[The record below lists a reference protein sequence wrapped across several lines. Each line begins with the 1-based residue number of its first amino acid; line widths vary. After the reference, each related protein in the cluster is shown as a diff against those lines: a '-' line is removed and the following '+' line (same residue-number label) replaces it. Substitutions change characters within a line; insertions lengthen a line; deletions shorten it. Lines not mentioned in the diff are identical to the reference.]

1 MRGLPPRQGLYDPR
15 HEHDACGLGFVA
27 HIHGARSHTIVEQSL
42 ELLENLSHRGAAG
55 CDPCTGDGAGILLQ
69 LPHALFA
76 RDAAGAGIELPDEGE
91 YGVGMCF
98 LPRGVAARRFC
109 ERIIA
114 NVAAEEGHPVLGWRE
129 VPRDCSQLGER
140 GRPDAPAIRQF
151 FVARNGLDDDAFE
164 RKLYVLRRRIENA
177 VGAYDAFYIASCSCR
192 TIVYKGMLTPVQ
204 LPRFYRDLADP
215 AFVTAIALVHSRF
228 STNTFPTWSRAHPY
242 RLLCHNGE
250 INTLRGN
257 TNWMRVREGTLTS
270 RVFGAD
276 LEKIYPIIGA
286 DQSDS
291 ATLDNVLEFL
301 VRGGRSVAHALMM
314 LIPEA
319 WEGNALMAAD
329 RRAFYEYHASMMEP
343 WDGPAAVAFT
353 DGRVIGA
360 TLDRN
365 GLRPGRWAVTADD
378 LVVLS
383 SEAGAL
389 EIPAAHITSKGRL
402 QPGKMFLVDTVAGR
416 VLHDDDLKREAARHQ
431 PYGKWVAAHRID
443 LDDLPDP
450 LVPIAVPIAAASASL
465 IERQAAFAYTSEEL
479 RVVLAPMASAGE
491 EPVGS
496 MGTDTPLAVLS
507 DEPRLLFDYFTQ
519 QFAQVTN
526 PPIDPIREQLV
537 MSLGMNI
544 GPRSNLLD
552 ADAPDA
558 CRIRVHGPVLSAAQ
572 QAKIASLGHEQMRTR
587 TLPILFPVAGG
598 APSLERALTAI
609 CSAAAT
615 AVRRGC
621 TLIVLSDRGVSDLFA
636 PIPSLLATAAVHH
649 HLIAERL
656 RTETGLIVETGEARD
671 VSHFALL
678 LGFGAGTIHPYLALE
693 SVAALARNGM
703 LAGAVSEAAAQS
715 KYVAAVEKGLLKIFS
730 KMGIST
736 AQSYCGAQLFESIGL
751 GQCVIDRFFPG
762 TSSRLG
768 GIGVEEIAAEA
779 LARHAAAFDA
789 TNGARSLSPGG
800 QYLYR
805 SQGEPHAWNPDTIST
820 LQQATWTN
828 SADQYADFARHA
840 NDESVH
846 RSTVRG
852 LLDFA
857 PATPIPLD
865 EVEAAA
871 DIVKRFVTGA
881 MSFGSLSREAHET
894 LALAMNQL
902 GGRSNSGEGGE
913 APERYGTDRNSA
925 IKQIASAR
933 FGVTAAYIVSARELQ
948 IKMAQGAKPGEGGQL
963 PGNKVDAA
971 IALVRHSTPGVMLIS
986 PPPHHDIYS
995 IEDLA
1000 QLIFDLRHVNP
1011 QAVVSVKLVA
1021 ESGVGTI
1028 AAGVAKAGADLI
1040 LISGDSGGT
1049 GSSPLSSIKHA
1060 GSPWEL
1066 GLAETHQTLVL
1077 NDLRGRV
1084 RLQTDGQ
1091 LKTGRDIVIAALL
1104 GAEEFGFSTAPLIA
1118 EGCVMMRK
1126 CHLNTCPVG
1135 IATQDPVLRAK
1146 FSGRPEYV
1154 INYFFFV
1161 AEEARALMAQL
1172 GFRRMDEMIG
1182 RTDVLRA
1189 ADLSGHWKA
1198 RTLDMS
1204 ALLWRAPDASSVA
1217 TRYDAGQ
1224 PRDLGRVLD
1233 HALIAAARP
1242 ALDGRQP
1249 VRASFPIRNVN
1260 RSVGAMLSGDIARAF
1275 GDEGLP
1281 DGTIELSFTGS
1292 AGQSFG
1298 AFCASGVT
1306 LLLEGEAN
1314 DYVGKGLS
1322 GGRLVIRSPRDA
1334 GFDTA
1339 TAILLGNVA
1348 LYGATS
1354 GEAYFAGPAGERFA
1368 VRNSGATAVV
1378 EGVGD
1383 HGCEYMTGGIVVV
1396 LGDTGR
1402 NFAAGMS
1409 GGIAF
1414 VLDANRR
1421 FERRCNRAL
1430 VELSPV
1436 TEEADALLLRRTI
1449 EQHARHSGSALAL
1462 LVLSAWKEML
1472 PHFVRVL
1479 PHEYKAIRARQER
1492 HASTSGSI
1500 DSHGRSQGLPVLSAL

>member
-1 MRGLPPRQGLYDPR
+1 MHGLPPRQGLYDPA
-15 HEHDACGLGFVA
+15 HEHDSCGLGFVS
-27 HIHGARSHTIVEQSL
+27 HIRGVRSHSIVQQSL

-55 CDPCTGDGAGILLQ
+55 CDPCTGDGAGITLQ

-76 RDAAGAGIELPDEGE
+76 RDAASAEIDLPSEGD

-98 LPRGVAARRFC
+98 LPSGVAVRRLC
-109 ERIIA
+109 ELVLA
-114 NVAAEEGHPVLGWRE
+114 QLAEEEGHAVLGWRA
-129 VPRDCSQLGER
+129 VPCRESVLGER
-140 GRPDAPAIRQF
+140 GRADAPVIRQF
-151 FVARNGLDDDAFE
+151 FLAGNGLAEQELE
-164 RKLYVLRRRIENA
+164 RKLYVIRRRVENA
-177 VGAYDAFYIASCSCR
+177 MASVDGFYIASCSCR
-192 TIVYKGMLTPVQ
+192 TVVYKGMLTPEQ
-204 LPRFYRDLADP
+204 LPHFYLDLADP
-215 AFVTAIALVHSRF
+215 AFITAIALVHSRF

-270 RVFGAD
+270 KVFGED
-276 LEKIYPIIGA
+276 LAKLYPIIGA

-301 VRGGRSVAHALMM
+301 VHGGRSLPQALMM

-319 WEGNALMAAD
+319 WEGDALMDAD
-329 RRAFYEYHASMMEP
+329 RRAFYEFHASMMEP

-353 DGRVIGA
+353 DGRLVGA

-365 GLRPGRWAVTADD
+365 GLRPGRWAITSGD

-389 EIPAAHITSKGRL
+389 ELPAASITSKGRL
-402 QPGKMFLVDTVAGR
+402 QPGKMILVDTVAGR
-416 VLHDDDLKREAARHQ
+416 VLHDDELKREVSRQQ
-431 PYGKWVAAHRID
+431 PYATRVAKRRID
-443 LDDLPDP
+443 LDSQSAPVVPDAP
-450 LVPIAVPIAAASASL
+450 NASAL
-465 IERQAAFAYTSEEL
+465 LEQQAAFAYTAEEL
-479 RVVLAPMASAGE
+479 RMVLAPMAINGE
-491 EPVGS
+491 EPIGS

-507 DEPRLLFDYFTQ
+507 FEPRLLFDYFAQ

-552 ADAPDA
+552 DDAPDA
-558 CRIRVHGPVLSAAQ
+558 SRVRVRGPILNAIQ
-572 QAKIASLGHEQMRTR
+572 RAKIAALPDAQMRTR
-587 TLPILFPVAGG
+587 TLPMLFPVTGRAGTLEE
-598 APSLERALTAI
+598 SLSAL
-609 CSAAAT
+609 CLAAAQ
-615 AVRRGC
+615 AVRDGC
-621 TLIVLSDRGVSDLFA
+621 TLLVLSDRGVDATHA
-636 PIPSLLATAAVHH
+636 PMPSLLATAAVHSF
-649 HLIAERL
+649 LIAERL
-656 RTETGLIVETGEARD
+656 RTETGLIIETGEARD

-678 LGFGAGTIHPYLALE
+678 LGFGAGTIYPYLALDT
-693 SVAALARNGM
+693 VASLAREGM
-703 LAGAVSEAAAQS
+703 LGSVTTDSLAQEKFVS
-715 KYVAAVEKGLLKIFS
+715 AVEKGLLKIFS

-751 GQCVIDRFFPG
+751 GPLIIDKYFSG
-762 TSSRLG
+762 TKSRLG
-768 GIGVEEIAAEA
+768 GIGLEEIAQET
-779 LARHAAAFDA
+779 LARHAAAFDLA
-789 TNGARSLSPGG
+789 TDAPALSPGG
-800 QYLYR
+800 QYVYR
-805 SQGEPHAWNPDTIST
+805 IQGEHHAWNPLSIST
-820 LQQATWTN
+820 LQQAAWSN
-828 SADQYADFARHA
+828 SATRYEEFARES
-840 NDESVH
+840 NDEREH
-846 RSTVRG
+846 PSTIRG

-857 PATPIPLD
+857 PAAPIPID
-865 EVEAAA
+865 EVEPAAA
-871 DIVKRFVTGA
+871 IVRRFVTGA
-881 MSFGSLSREAHET
+881 MSFGSLSKEAHET
-894 LALAMNQL
+894 LSLAMNTL

-913 APERYGTDRNSA
+913 SPERYGTQRNSA

-933 FGVTAAYIVSARELQ
+933 FGVTAAYLVSARELQ

-971 IALVRHSTPGVMLIS
+971 IARVRHSIPGVTLIS

-1011 QAVVSVKLVA
+1011 TAVVSVKLVA
-1021 ESGVGTI
+1021 ETGVGTI

-1060 GSPWEL
+1060 GIPWEL

-1091 LKTGRDIVIAALL
+1091 LKTGRDVVIAALL

-1146 FSGRPEYV
+1146 FNGKPEYV

-1161 AEEARALMAQL
+1161 AEEVRGLMARL
-1172 GFRRMDEMIG
+1172 GFRSMDEMIG
-1182 RTDVLRA
+1182 RTDALRA
-1189 ADLSGHWKA
+1189 ADLSHHWKA
-1198 RTLDMS
+1198 RTLDVS
-1204 ALLWRAPDASSVA
+1204 ALLWRPDAEATVA
-1217 TRYDAGQ
+1217 TRCESGQ
-1224 PRDLGRVLD
+1224 QRDLDRVLD
-1233 HALIAAARP
+1233 HALVAAARP
-1242 ALDGRQP
+1242 GFEHHVR
-1249 VRASFPIRNVN
+1249 VRASFPVRNVD
-1260 RSVGAMLSGDIARAF
+1260 RSVGAMLSGEIARRF
-1275 GDEGLP
+1275 GDEGLT
-1281 DGTIELSFTGS
+1281 DGTIELSFKGS

-1298 AFCASGVT
+1298 AFCARGVT
-1306 LLLEGEAN
+1306 MTLEGEAN

-1322 GGRLVIRSPRDA
+1322 GGRLIIRPPRDA
-1334 GFDTA
+1334 GFDSSA
-1339 TAILLGNVA
+1339 AILLGNVA

-1383 HGCEYMTGGIVVV
+1383 HGCEYMTGGVVVV
-1396 LGDTGR
+1396 LGATGR

-1409 GGIAF
+1409 GGLAF
-1414 VLDANRR
+1414 VLDEARTL
-1421 FERRCNRAL
+1421 EQRCNMAL
-1430 VELSPV
+1430 VELGPV
-1436 TEEADALLLRRTI
+1436 MDPLDVALLRDTI
-1449 EQHARHSGSALAL
+1449 TRHAHRSGSATARR
-1462 LVLSAWKEML
+1462 VLERWDSML
-1472 PHFVRVL
+1472 SYFVRVMPL
-1479 PHEYKAIRARQER
+1479 EYKAIRARQSR
-1492 HASTSGSI
+1492 STSSTRSQ
-1500 DSHGRSQGLPVLSAL
+1500 DHGRSERVPVLSAR

>member
-1 MRGLPPRQGLYDPR
+1 MHGLPPMQGLYDPA

-27 HIHGARSHTIVEQSL
+27 HIRGVRAHSILLQSL
-42 ELLENLSHRGAAG
+42 ELLDNLSHRGAAG
-55 CDPCTGDGAGILLQ
+55 CDPCTGDGAGITLQ
-69 LPHALFA
+69 LPHAIFA
-76 RDAAGAGIELPDEGE
+76 RDAATAGFDLPGDAH

-98 LPRGVAARRFC
+98 LPRGTAARRLC
-109 ERIIA
+109 ETVVAQI
-114 NVAAEEGHPVLGWRE
+114 AAEEGHPALGWRT
-129 VPRDCSQLGER
+129 VPCDDSQLGDR
-140 GRPDAPAIRQF
+140 GRGEAPAIRQF
-151 FVARNGLDDDAFE
+151 FVAGHGLDEPTLE
-164 RKLYVLRRRIENA
+164 RKLYIIRRRIENA
-177 VGAYDAFYIASCSCR
+177 LVTVDGFYVASCSCR
-192 TIVYKGMLTPVQ
+192 TVVYKGMLTPEQ

-270 RVFGAD
+270 KVFGAD
-276 LEKIYPIIGA
+276 LEKLYPIIGA
-286 DQSDS
+286 EQSDS
-291 ATLDNVLEFL
+291 AALDNVLEFL
-301 VRGGRSVAHALMM
+301 VHGGRSLPQALMM

-319 WEGNALMAAD
+319 WEGDSRMDGD
-329 RRAFYEYHASMMEP
+329 RRAFYEFHASMMEP

-353 DGRVIGA
+353 DGRLVGA

-365 GLRPGRWAVTADD
+365 GLRPGRWAITSDD

-389 EIPAAHITSKGRL
+389 ELPAASITSKGRL
-402 QPGKMFLVDTVAGR
+402 QPGKMILVDTVAGR
-416 VLHDDDLKREAARHQ
+416 VLHDEELKRDTARQQPYAAR
-431 PYGKWVAAHRID
+431 VASRRID
-443 LDDLPDP
+443 LDALPP
-450 LVPIAVPIAAASASL
+450 PELATAPEPHWL
-465 IERQAAFAYTSEEL
+465 LEQQAAFAYTAEEL
-479 RVVLAPMASAGE
+479 RMVLAPMAINGE
-491 EPVGS
+491 EPIGS

-507 DEPRLLFDYFTQ
+507 SEPRLLFDYFTQ

-552 ADAPDA
+552 DDAPDA
-558 CRIRVHGPVLSAAQ
+558 SRVRVRGPVLSAVQ
-572 QAKIASLGHEQMRTR
+572 RAKIAALSDEEMRTR
-587 TLPILFPVAGG
+587 TLPMIFPVTRRPG
-598 APSLERALTAI
+598 ALADALSALCI
-609 CSAAAT
+609 AAAQ
-615 AVRRGC
+615 AVREGC
-621 TLIVLSDRGVSDLFA
+621 TLLVLSDRGVDVAHA
-636 PIPSLLATAAVHH
+636 PIPSLLATAAVHSY
-649 HLIAERL
+649 LIAERL
-656 RTETGLIVETGEARD
+656 RTEAGLIIETGEARD

-678 LGFGAGTIHPYLALE
+678 LGFGAGTISPYLALD
-693 SVAALARNGM
+693 SVAALAR
-703 LAGAVSEAAAQS
+703 AGLLGSQTSESAAQG
-715 KYVAAVEKGLLKIFS
+715 KFVTAIEKGLLKIFS

-751 GQCVIDRFFPG
+751 GPSLIDRYFPG
-762 TSSRLG
+762 TKSRLG
-768 GIGVEEIAAEA
+768 GIGLREVAEEA
-779 LARHAAAFDA
+779 LARHAAAFGMA
-789 TNGARSLSPGG
+789 TDSPALAPGG
-800 QYLYR
+800 QYVFR
-805 SQGEPHAWNPDTIST
+805 TQGEHHAWNPGTIST
-820 LQQATWTN
+820 LQHAAWTN
-828 SADQYADFARHA
+828 SAQRYERFAHAA
-840 NDESVH
+840 NDERAH
-846 RSTVRG
+846 PATIRG
-852 LLDFA
+852 LLEFA
-857 PATPIPLD
+857 PSVAIPIE
-865 EVEAAA
+865 EVEPASA
-871 DIVKRFVTGA
+871 IVKRFVTGA
-881 MSFGSLSREAHET
+881 MSFGSLSKEAHET
-894 LALAMNQL
+894 LALAMNHL

-913 APERYGTDRNSA
+913 APERYGTKRNSA

-933 FGVTAAYIVSARELQ
+933 FGVTAAYLVSARELQ

-963 PGNKVDAA
+963 PGTKVDAA
-971 IALVRHSTPGVMLIS
+971 IARVRHSIPGVTLIS

-1011 QAVVSVKLVA
+1011 TAVVSVKLVA
-1021 ESGVGTI
+1021 ETGVGTI

-1060 GSPWEL
+1060 GIPWEL

-1091 LKTGRDIVIAALL
+1091 FKTGRDVVIAAML

-1146 FSGRPEYV
+1146 FNGKPEYV

-1161 AEEARALMAQL
+1161 AEEARALMARL
-1172 GFRRMDEMIG
+1172 GFRTVDEMIG
-1182 RTDVLRA
+1182 RTDALRP
-1189 ADLSGHWKA
+1189 ADLSHHWKA
-1198 RTLDMS
+1198 RTLDVS
-1204 ALLWRAPDASSVA
+1204 ALLHRAEAAAGVA
-1217 TRYDAGQ
+1217 TRCESGQ
-1224 PRDLGRVLD
+1224 PRDLDRVLD
-1233 HALIAAARP
+1233 HALVAAARP
-1242 ALDGRQP
+1242 GFEHRER
-1249 VRASFPIRNVN
+1249 VRASFGVRNVD
-1260 RSVGAMLSGDIARAF
+1260 RSVGAMLSGEIARRY
-1275 GDEGLP
+1275 GDEGLT
-1281 DGTIELSFTGS
+1281 DGTIELSFRGS

-1298 AFCASGVT
+1298 AFCARGVT
-1306 LLLEGEAN
+1306 MTLEGEAN

-1322 GGRLVIRSPRDA
+1322 GGRLIIRPPRDA
-1334 GFDTA
+1334 GFDTS

-1383 HGCEYMTGGIVVV
+1383 HGCEYMTGGVVVV
-1396 LGDTGR
+1396 LGPTGR

-1409 GGIAF
+1409 GGLAF
-1414 VLDANRR
+1414 VLDEGHLLAS
-1421 FERRCNRAL
+1421 RCNKAL
-1430 VELSPV
+1430 VELGPV
-1436 TEEADALLLRRTI
+1436 TDTADITLLRDVITR
-1449 EQHARHSGSALAL
+1449 HAHRSGSLTAR
-1462 LVLSAWKEML
+1462 
-1472 PHFVRVL
+1472 RVL
-1479 PHEYKAIRARQER
+1479 ASWEESLGNFIRVMPIEYKAIRAQQAR
-1492 HASTSGSI
+1492 HTLSTGSQ
-1500 DSHGRSQGLPVLSAL
+1500 DHGRSERVPVLSAR

>member
-1 MRGLPPRQGLYDPR
+1 MHGLPPRQGLYDPA

-27 HIHGARSHTIVEQSL
+27 HIRGARSHSILEQSL

-55 CDPCTGDGAGILLQ
+55 CDPCTGDGAGITLQ
-69 LPHALFA
+69 IPHAIFA
-76 RDAAGAGIELPDEGE
+76 RDVADADIDLPREGD

-98 LPRGVAARRFC
+98 LPRGIAAQRIC
-109 ERIIA
+109 ERLVAQI
-114 NVAAEEGHPVLGWRE
+114 AAEQGHWVLGWRA
-129 VPRDCSQLGER
+129 VPCDERELGER

-151 FVARNGLDDDAFE
+151 FVSGNGLAESALE
-164 RKLYVLRRRIENA
+164 RKLYVIRRRVENA
-177 VGAYDAFYIASCSCR
+177 MASVDDFYVASLSCR
-192 TIVYKGMLTPVQ
+192 TVVYKGMLTPEQ
-204 LPRFYRDLADP
+204 LPRFFRDLADP

-257 TNWMRVREGTLTS
+257 ANWMRVREGTLTS
-270 RVFGAD
+270 KVFGAD
-276 LEKIYPIIGA
+276 LEKLYPIIGA

-301 VRGGRSVAHALMM
+301 VHGGRSLPQALMM

-319 WEGNALMAAD
+319 WEGDPLMDAD
-329 RRAFYEYHASMMEP
+329 RRAFYEFHASMMEP

-353 DGRVIGA
+353 DGRLVGA

-365 GLRPGRWAVTADD
+365 GLRPGRWAVTSDD
-378 LVVLS
+378 LFVLS

-389 EIPAAHITSKGRL
+389 ELPAATVTSKGRL
-402 QPGKMFLVDTVAGR
+402 QPGKMILVDTVAGR
-416 VLHDDDLKREAARHQ
+416 VMSDDELKRDMARQQ
-431 PYGKWVAAHRID
+431 PYASRVASRRID
-443 LDDLPDP
+443 LDTLP
-450 LVPIAVPIAAASASL
+450 VPAIPNAPAPSAL
-465 IERQAAFAYTSEEL
+465 LEQQAAFAYTAEEL
-479 RVVLAPMASAGE
+479 RMVLAPMASNGE
-491 EPVGS
+491 EPIGS

-507 DEPRLLFDYFTQ
+507 FEPRLLFDYFTQ

-552 ADAPDA
+552 DDAPDA
-558 CRIRVHGPVLSAAQ
+558 SRVRVRGPILTCVQS
-572 QAKIASLGHEQMRTR
+572 AKIAALSDEQMRTR
-587 TLPILFPVAGG
+587 TLSMLFPVAEG
-598 APSLERALTAI
+598 ARGLEESLAALCRA
-609 CSAAAT
+609 SAQ
-615 AVRRGC
+615 AVRDGC
-621 TLIVLSDRGVSDLFA
+621 TLLVLSDRGVDASHA
-636 PIPSLLATAAVHH
+636 PIPSLLATAAVHNF
-649 HLIAERL
+649 LIAERL
-656 RTETGLIVETGEARD
+656 RTETGLIIETAEARD

-678 LGFGAGTIHPYLALE
+678 LGFGAGTIHPYLALDT
-693 SVAALARNGM
+693 VAALARDGM
-703 LAGAVSEAAAQS
+703 LGSVTTESAAQG
-715 KYVAAVEKGLLKIFS
+715 KFVAAVEKGLLKIFS

-751 GQCVIDRFFPG
+751 GPSLIDRYFSG
-762 TSSRLG
+762 TTSRLG
-768 GIGVEEIAAEA
+768 GIGIEDVAQEA
-779 LARHAAAFDA
+779 LARHAAAFDQTTDA
-789 TNGARSLSPGG
+789 PALAPGG
-800 QYLYR
+800 QYVYR
-805 SQGEPHAWNPDTIST
+805 IQGEHHAWHPETIST
-820 LQQATWTN
+820 LQHATWTN
-828 SADQYADFARHA
+828 SASRYDHFARVA
-840 NDESVH
+840 NDERAH
-846 RSTVRG
+846 PATIRG

-857 PATPIPLD
+857 PRASIAID
-865 EVEAAA
+865 EVELAGE
-871 DIVKRFVTGA
+871 IVKRFVTGA
-881 MSFGSLSREAHET
+881 MSFGSLSKEAHET

-933 FGVTAAYIVSARELQ
+933 FGVTAAYLVSARELQ

-963 PGNKVDAA
+963 PGTKVDAA
-971 IALVRHSTPGVMLIS
+971 IARVRHSIPGVTLIS

-1011 QAVVSVKLVA
+1011 TAVVSVKLVA
-1021 ESGVGTI
+1021 ETGVGTI

-1060 GSPWEL
+1060 GIPWEL

-1091 LKTGRDIVIAALL
+1091 LKTGRDVVIAALL

-1146 FSGRPEYV
+1146 FSGKPEHV

-1161 AEEARALMAQL
+1161 AEEARALMARL
-1172 GFRRMDEMIG
+1172 GFRTMNEMIG
-1182 RTDVLRA
+1182 RTDALRA
-1189 ADLSGHWKA
+1189 LDMSHHWKA
-1198 RTLDMS
+1198 RTLDVS
-1204 ALLWRAPDASSVA
+1204 ALLWRPDAGASVA
-1217 TRYDAGQ
+1217 TLCDSGQ
-1224 PRDLGRVLD
+1224 PRNLDRVLD
-1233 HALIAAARP
+1233 HALVAAARP
-1242 ALDGRQP
+1242 ALEHREH
-1249 VRASFPIRNVN
+1249 VRASFAVRNVD
-1260 RSVGAMLSGDIARAF
+1260 RSVGAMLSGEIARRY

-1281 DGTIELSFTGS
+1281 AGTIELSFAGS

-1306 LLLEGEAN
+1306 LSLEGEAN

-1322 GGRLVIRSPRDA
+1322 GGRLIIHPPRDA
-1334 GFDTA
+1334 GFDTS

-1383 HGCEYMTGGIVVV
+1383 HGCEYMTGGLVVV
-1396 LGDTGR
+1396 LGATGR

-1409 GGIAF
+1409 GGLAF
-1414 VLDANRR
+1414 VLDEEQRL
-1421 FERRCNRAL
+1421 ERRCNKAL
-1430 VELSPV
+1430 VELGAV
-1436 TEEADALLLRRTI
+1436 AEAADVALLRDSIRHHA
-1449 EQHARHSGSALAL
+1449 QHTGSALARRIL
-1462 LVLSAWKEML
+1462 GDWDAKL
-1472 PHFVRVL
+1472 PHFVRVM
-1479 PHEYKAIRARQER
+1479 PIEYKAIRAQQSRC
-1492 HASTSGSI
+1492 TSSVGSQ
-1500 DSHGRSQGLPVLSAL
+1500 DHGRSERVPVLSAR

>member
-1 MRGLPPRQGLYDPR
+1 MRGLPPRQGLYDPDY
-15 HEHDACGLGFVA
+15 EHDSCGLGFVA
-27 HIHGARSHTIVEQSL
+27 HIRGVRSHSILAQSL
-42 ELLENLSHRGAAG
+42 RLLENLSHRGAAG
-55 CDPCTGDGAGILLQ
+55 CDPCTGDGAGVTLQ

-76 RDAAGAGIELPDEGE
+76 RDAAEAEIDLPAEGA

-98 LPRGVAARRFC
+98 LPRGIAAQRLC
-109 ERIIA
+109 ERLVEEISA
-114 NVAAEEGHPVLGWRE
+114 SEGHSVLGWRP
-129 VPRDCSQLGER
+129 VPCDESQLSER
-140 GRPDAPAIRQF
+140 ARPDAPAIRQF
-151 FVARNGLDDDAFE
+151 FVSGSALAGDALE
-164 RKLYVLRRRIENA
+164 RKLYVIRRRIENA
-177 VGAYDAFYIASCSCR
+177 MRSVDGFYIASCSSR
-192 TIVYKGMLTPVQ
+192 TVVYKGMLTPEQ
-204 LPRFYRDLADP
+204 LPRYYRDLADTQCI
-215 AFVTAIALVHSRF
+215 TAIALVHSRF

-257 TNWMRVREGTLTS
+257 TNWMRVREGTLAS
-270 RVFGAD
+270 RVFGED
-276 LEKIYPIIGA
+276 LAKLYPVIGN

-301 VRGGRSVAHALMM
+301 VHGGRSLPQALMM

-319 WEGNALMAAD
+319 WEGDALMDAD
-329 RRAFYEYHASMMEP
+329 RRAFYEFHASMMEP

-353 DGRVIGA
+353 DGRVVGA

-365 GLRPGRWAVTADD
+365 GLRPGRWAVTADG

-389 EIPAAHITSKGRL
+389 ELPAARVTSKGRL
-402 QPGKMFLVDTVAGR
+402 QPGKMLLVDTVAGR
-416 VLHDDDLKREAARHQ
+416 VIHDEELKRETARAQ
-431 PYGKWVAAHRID
+431 PYASRVALRRID
-443 LDDLPDP
+443 LDSLLAAPVPDA
-450 LVPIAVPIAAASASL
+450 LSEASL
-465 IERQAAFAYTSEEL
+465 LEQQAAFAYTAEEL
-479 RVVLAPMASAGE
+479 RMVLAPMAVSGE

-507 DEPRLLFDYFTQ
+507 YEPRLLFDYFTQ

-552 ADAPDA
+552 DDAPDA
-558 CRIRVHGPVLSAAQ
+558 SRVRVRGPVLTAAQ
-572 QAKIASLGHEQMRTR
+572 RSIIGALTADQMRTR
-587 TLPILFPVAGG
+587 TLSMLFPVAGG
-598 APSLERALTAI
+598 APALEAALLAL
-609 CSAAAT
+609 CEACAR
-615 AVRRGC
+615 AVRDGC
-621 TLIVLSDRGVSDLFA
+621 TLLVLTDRGVDAAHA
-636 PIPSLLATAAVHH
+636 PIPSLLATAAVHS

-656 RTETGLIVETGEARD
+656 RTGAGLIVETGEARD

-693 SVAALARNGM
+693 SVSALAREGM
-703 LAGAVSEAAAQS
+703 LSAAVTDAAAQS
-715 KYVAAVEKGLLKIFS
+715 KYVSAVEKGLLKIFS

-751 GQCVIDRFFPG
+751 GSSLIDAHFSG
-762 TSSRLG
+762 TKSRLG
-768 GIGVEEIAAEA
+768 GIGIEEVAQEA
-779 LARHAAAFDA
+779 LARHSAAFGDSD
-789 TNGARSLSPGG
+789 GARALAPGG
-800 QYLYR
+800 QYVYR
-805 SQGEPHAWNPDTIST
+805 IQGEHHGWNPDTIST
-820 LQQATWTN
+820 LQHATWTN
-828 SADQYADFARHA
+828 SASRYADFARIA
-840 NDESVH
+840 NDERAH
-846 RSTVRG
+846 PTTVRG
-852 LLDFA
+852 LLDFS
-857 PATPIPLD
+857 PGTPISID
-865 EVEAAA
+865 EVEPAAE
-871 DIVKRFVTGA
+871 IVKRFVTGA
-881 MSFGSLSREAHET
+881 MSFGSLSSEAHET

-913 APERYGTDRNSA
+913 APERYGSDRNSA

-963 PGNKVDAA
+963 PGTKVDAA
-971 IALVRHSTPGVMLIS
+971 IARVRHSVPGVTLIS

-1011 QAVVSVKLVA
+1011 TAVVSVKLVA
-1021 ESGVGTI
+1021 ETGVGTI

-1060 GSPWEL
+1060 GIPWEL

-1091 LKTGRDIVIAALL
+1091 LKTGRDVVIAALL

-1146 FSGRPEYV
+1146 FSGKPEYV

-1161 AEEARALMAQL
+1161 AEEARALMARL
-1172 GFRRMDEMIG
+1172 GFRTMDEMIG
-1182 RTDVLRA
+1182 RTDALCA
-1189 ADLSGHWKA
+1189 ADLSAHWKA
-1198 RTLDMS
+1198 RTLDVG
-1204 ALLWRAPDASSVA
+1204 ALLWRPEAGAQVA
-1217 TRYDAGQ
+1217 TRCESGQ
-1224 PRDLGRVLD
+1224 PRNLDRVLD
-1233 HALIAAARP
+1233 HALLAAARP
-1242 ALDGRQP
+1242 ALDYREPVHATFP
-1249 VRASFPIRNVN
+1249 VRNVD
-1260 RSVGAMLSGDIARAF
+1260 RSVGAMLSGEIARRF
-1275 GDEGLP
+1275 GDAGLP
-1281 DGTIELSFTGS
+1281 DGTLELSFAGS

-1298 AFCASGVT
+1298 AFCARGVT
-1306 LLLEGEAN
+1306 LSLEGEAN

-1322 GGRLVIRSPRDA
+1322 GGRLVIHPPHDA

-1339 TAILLGNVA
+1339 AAILLGNVA

-1383 HGCEYMTGGIVVV
+1383 HGCEYMTGGVVVV
-1396 LGDTGR
+1396 LGSTGR

-1414 VLDANRR
+1414 VLDVEQRL
-1421 FERRCNRAL
+1421 ERRCNRAL
-1430 VELSPV
+1430 VELGSV
-1436 TEEADALLLRRTI
+1436 ADPEDVALLRESI
-1449 EQHARHSGSALAL
+1449 VKHARYSGSAAAMRILRTWG
-1462 LVLSAWKEML
+1462 VTL
-1472 PHFVRVL
+1472 PHFVRVM
-1479 PHEYKAIRARQER
+1479 PIEYKATHAQRRRSSPSTGSQE
-1492 HASTSGSI
+1492 
-1500 DSHGRSQGLPVLSAL
+1500 SHGRSERVPVLSAS